1 AALEHGGVGQR
12 AEQLRLR
19 DEQLRQEI
27 AAGAEPHESVQQ
39 LWTGREQLD
48 VARARAGGGEKALE
62 LIERLVRIG
71 TLPAGVEEGRDQP
84 RKGGAQ
90 RAGIRRSEEHTSELQ
105 SQSKVVCRLPLE
117 KKKT

>member
-1 AALEHGGVGQR
+1 PSERHLLALRVSPQPFECLRRTDTRLETGRQHRPEVRTRPASLEHGGVGQP

-48 VARARAGGGEKALE
+48 VARARTRGGEKALE
-62 LIERLVRIG
+62 MIERLVRIG
-71 TLPAGVEEGRDQP
+71 TLP
-84 RKGGAQ
+84 
-90 RAGIRRSEEHTSELQ
+90 
-105 SQSKVVCRLPLE
+105 
-117 KKKT
+117 